1 MLWINLS
8 RKDNKIIIEK
18 DIIWKSY
25 NIFTSFFEQ
34 SGIDGHITFKRL
46 TTKMV
51 NNIDD
56 LKIFFEIIAQLIE
69 KEKIDKKGII
79 KILWTKNNILEQM
92 KTTKEFN
99 NIFSLISKI
108 RNAIK
113 GKTKKSNDETTNLIS
128 NIFWNN
134 EILDIFHN

>member
-1 MLWINLS
+1 
-8 RKDNKIIIEK
+8 
-18 DIIWKSY
+18 
-25 NIFTSFFEQ
+25 
-34 SGIDGHITFKRL
+34 
-46 TTKMV
+46 MV